1 MTATLTIS
9 QGEREALHWLLCRR
23 LFILGQDPPELAR
36 REGVTL
42 TKLAAEFGEDL
53 RLMHDLGWEPERPD
67 TLIALTMP
75 RDDLLRAL
83 KRLRRDARRGPCEN
97 RHELEAREADDE
109 RWARFRRGVAACE
122 LLLGRLDPSDP
133 AEAVPADFG
142 CCHAED
148 GDLHPYNPVSDGF
161 ILAAAARAECHEQAE
176 EVWVNV
182 LTEHLGFKPEPA
194 TNASLFPQLE
204 SLRRAGLLTSTE
216 KRGEPFWGLTDAG
229 RGMLAD
235 FREAGEV
242 GDLPESPQH
251 RAWRQARVKAAIQID
266 GLREELDQA
275 VAATDRIHFLPPLRA
290 KDLFALSERI
300 RWALWRFASAT
311 YCLTEWAEPHDDYPD
326 EDENPG
332 PHPGRRTTSAWDQPI
347 AELGGKP

>member
-1 MTATLTIS
+1 MTTTLTIAR
-9 QGEREALHWLLCRR
+9 GEREALHWLLSRR

-36 REGVTL
+36 QEGITL
-42 TKLAAEFGEDL
+42 TELAVEFGEDL
-53 RLMHDLGWEPERPD
+53 RLMHDLGWEPERRD
-67 TLIALTMP
+67 ASVALTMP
-75 RDDLLRAL
+75 RADLLRTL
-83 KRLRRDARRGPCEN
+83 KRLRRDARRGPCED
-97 RHELEAREADDE
+97 RHKLEGRQADDE
-109 RWARFRRGVAACE
+109 RWTRFRGGVAACE
-122 LLLGRLDPSDP
+122 LLLARLDPSDP
-133 AEAVPADFG
+133 TEVGPAEFG
-142 CCHAED
+142 CCPAED
-148 GDLHPYNPVSDGF
+148 GELRPYSPVSDGF
-161 ILAAAARAECHEQAE
+161 ILAAAERAECHEQAE

-182 LTEHLGFKPEPA
+182 LIEHLGFRPEPA

-204 SLRRAGLLTSTE
+204 SLRRTGLLTSIE
-216 KRGEPFWGLTDAG
+216 KRGEPFWGLTDTG

-235 FREAGEV
+235 FSGAGEV

-275 VAATDRIHFLPPLRA
+275 VAAIDRIHFLPPLRA
-290 KDLFALSERI
+290 KELFALSERL